1 MPKTQAIR
9 FANRVIEGET
19 LEPREVHALALALLA
34 RDNEVDK
41 EIELRRQLE
50 ERVRELERNILR
62 LSAEGN
68 ELAEQIV
75 QDLGIL
81 D

>member
-9 FANRVIEGET
+9 FANRVVEGET

-34 RDNEVDK
+34 RDKEVDK
-41 EIELRRQLE
+41 EIELRKEIDKRCRMLE
-50 ERVRELERNILR
+50 QRIIQ

-68 ELAEQIV
+68 ELAQKIV
-75 QDLGIL
+75 KEMQLL

>member
-9 FANRVIEGET
+9 FANRVVEGET

-34 RDNEVDK
+34 RDKEVDK
-41 EIELRRQLE
+41 EIELRRELE
-50 ERVRELERNILR
+50 KRCEILERNIFQ

-68 ELAEQIV
+68 ELAVEIV
-75 QDLGIL
+75 KKLGIY

>member
-9 FANRVIEGET
+9 FAKRVCDGEK

-34 RDNEVDK
+34 RDKEVDK
-41 EIELRRQLE
+41 EIELRKEIDKRCDL
-50 ERVRELERNILR
+50 LERKIFQ

-68 ELAEQIV
+68 ELAQQIV
-75 QDLGIL
+75 KDLGIL